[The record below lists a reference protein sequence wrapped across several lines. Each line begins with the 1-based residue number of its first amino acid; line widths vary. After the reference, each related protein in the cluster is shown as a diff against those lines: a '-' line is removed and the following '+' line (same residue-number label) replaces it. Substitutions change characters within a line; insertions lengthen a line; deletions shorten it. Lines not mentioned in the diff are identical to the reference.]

1 MQGGRLPN
9 CCYSSK
15 ERSADAR
22 RTTIRGEMR
31 QRITGLIAAGAV
43 WVPSLWLI
51 LWGLPRLPLPF
62 VLVMIVCCVAILAAL
77 KLTFLIRARI
87 DPSFDPTF
95 GAPRQFE
102 WRLPSR
108 RNR

>member
-1 MQGGRLPN
+1 
-9 CCYSSK
+9 
-15 ERSADAR
+15 
-22 RTTIRGEMR
+22 MR

-51 LWGLPRLPLPF
+51 VLGVPRLRLPF
-62 VLVMIVCCVAILAAL
+62 VLVLAIAGAAILAAL
-77 KLTFLIRARI
+77 KLSFLIRARI

-95 GAPRQFE
+95 GAPRQLD